1 MIYDN
6 IPKFIKDTGQFCNW
20 RYETRKGGKTK
31 VPYNPITK
39 CNACVDAPET
49 FVDYMTAV
57 GAVANYD
64 GIGIRVNG
72 RIIGIDLDHCVV
84 DGQMLPW
91 AKEIVERFSD
101 TYIEISPSGTGIRI
115 LALMPEG
122 YIYDTS
128 TFYIKKEK
136 IEIYVAGA
144 TNRFVS
150 LTGNVY
156 QQALVTEQADAMQWL
171 LDTHMKR
178 KQPLNMI
185 NTELERDSYLSD
197 ESVLEK
203 AMNAVNGEKF
213 KKLWN
218 ADTTGY
224 SSHSEA
230 DAALCSM
237 LAFYCN
243 GNMEQVDRL
252 FRQSALYRDKWD
264 EQRGADTYGNLTIM
278 KAVGNM
284 KNFYQPIKTNPD
296 TDFNDELQRLIALNP
311 ADTLKYPW
319 TDIGAGKLFAD
330 FFKEVL
336 RYVPERR
343 NWFCYED
350 GTWSTDTGGLKAMR
364 NCMELANLL
373 HLYALEI
380 KDEHQRKTYMDYSKR
395 WQTQIHTNGRNAY
408 TVRHD
413 ILC

>member
-20 RYETRKGGKTK
+20 RYETRKGSKTK

-39 CNACVDAPET
+39 RNASVNAPET
-49 FVDYMTAV
+49 FADFETVV
-57 GAVANYD
+57 GAVENYD

-72 RIIGIDLDHCVV
+72 RIIGIDLDHCVA
-84 DGQMLPW
+84 DGKMFSW

-128 TFYIKKEK
+128 TFYIKKGN
-136 IEIYVAGA
+136 IEVYAPNA
-144 TNRFVS
+144 TNRFVT

-156 QQALVTEQADAMQWL
+156 QQALVTEQSKAMHWL

-178 KQPLNMI
+178 NQPLNMV
-185 NTELERDSYLSD
+185 NPNLERDSYLSD

-203 AMNAVNGEKF
+203 GMNAVNGEKF

-218 ADTTGY
+218 ADTAGY

-237 LAFYCN
+237 LTFYCN

-264 EQRGADTYGNLTIM
+264 EQRGADTYGNLTVM

-284 KNFYQPIKTNPD
+284 KNFYQPIKTNLN

-311 ADTLKYPW
+311 ADTLKYP
-319 TDIGAGKLFAD
+319 
-330 FFKEVL
+330 
-336 RYVPERR
+336 
-343 NWFCYED
+343 
-350 GTWSTDTGGLKAMR
+350 
-364 NCMELANLL
+364 
-373 HLYALEI
+373 
-380 KDEHQRKTYMDYSKR
+380 
-395 WQTQIHTNGRNAY
+395 
-408 TVRHD
+408 
-413 ILC
+413 